1 MRRKRNHASV
11 PTLSNVL
18 KTHST
23 IRRRNMSSNRFETL
37 KFDVSYDNIQS
48 WILAGLR
55 TMAKDK
61 IGDEDELLKLK
72 LDYPGG
78 YVASDKVIPIE
89 VIRDNDKGVT
99 IRTFG

>member
-1 MRRKRNHASV
+1 MN
-11 PTLSNVL
+11 
-18 KTHST
+18 
-23 IRRRNMSSNRFETL
+23 SNRFETL

-61 IGDEDELLKLK
+61 LKDEDELLSLK
-72 LDYPGG
+72 LDYAGG
-78 YVASDKVIPIE
+78 FVAHDKVIPVE

>member
-1 MRRKRNHASV
+1 
-11 PTLSNVL
+11 
-18 KTHST
+18 
-23 IRRRNMSSNRFETL
+23 MSSNRFETL
-37 KFDVSYDNIQS
+37 KFNVSYDNIQS

-61 IGDEDELLKLK
+61 LGNEDELLSLK

-78 YVASDKVIPIE
+78 YVANNKVIPVE

-99 IRTFG
+99 VRTFG